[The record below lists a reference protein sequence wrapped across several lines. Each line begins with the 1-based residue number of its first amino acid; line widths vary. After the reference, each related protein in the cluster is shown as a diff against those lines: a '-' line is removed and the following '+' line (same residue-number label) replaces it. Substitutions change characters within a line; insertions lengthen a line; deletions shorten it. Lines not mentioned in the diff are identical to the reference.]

1 MDLAMGVFMSHHH
14 HSLLNPVAPGSHRL
28 PHNAYGAIVGTVD
41 GPMSDADDNHVFIFV
56 RIAAGEIAGRYQL
69 AFNTESTDHSS
80 VQYDIHDEPI
90 TMADVPS
97 EGFTTDASLSYTD
110 LGLHQSNFQTVL
122 NGKLRTIVHDSAQDS
137 DLIAAYGFT
146 FSDGGGM
153 HDLHFNN
160 GEPAGSGHSNQPNHD
175 GALAFYSLNRSGQT
189 TRRWIFIKFQ
199 TQKLL

>member
-1 MDLAMGVFMSHHH
+1 MSHHH
-14 HSLLNPVAPGSHRL
+14 HKPPRPPRPNAKLL
-28 PHNAYGAIVGTVD
+28 PHNTYGALVATID
-41 GPMSDADDNHVFIFV
+41 GPLNNSDDNHVLIPV
-56 RIAAGEIAGRYQL
+56 RVATGEVAGRYQL
-69 AFNTESTDHSS
+69 AFNTESTDTSS
-80 VQYDIHDEPI
+80 VQYNVHDEPI

-110 LGLHQSNFQTVL
+110 MQLHQADFMTVA

-146 FSDGGGM
+146 FSDGGGI

-160 GEPAGSGHSNQPNHD
+160 GEKPGSGHPNEPNKD
-175 GALAFYSLNRSGQT
+175 GALAFYYLNRSGET

-199 TQKLL
+199 TQDLP